1 MRDPR
6 DVPGYLAPVRQALT
20 QPILMGGAPRSYA
33 ILNGT
38 LAAIVAFAGAI
49 VPGIIL
55 GIAGH
60 VLGVFLARRDPDVIE
75 VLKRAMRIQRPPR
88 VLNFPTGQGR

>member
-1 MRDPR
+1 MTMRDPR

-49 VPGIIL
+49 VPGVIL

-75 VLKRAMRIQRPPR
+75 VLKRAMRIS
-88 VLNFPTGQGR
+88 GRLEC

>member
-20 QPILMGGAPRSYA
+20 APILMGGAPRSWA

-49 VPGIIL
+49 APGVVL
-55 GIAGH
+55 GLAGH
-60 VLGVFLARRDPDVIE
+60 VLGVLLARRDPDAVE
-75 VLKRAMRIQRPPR
+75 VLTRAMRIPSR
-88 VLNFPTGQGR
+88 LEA

>member
-6 DVPGYLAPVRQALT
+6 DIPGFVAPVRQALT

-38 LAAIVAFAGAI
+38 LAAVVAFAGQPLWGLA
-49 VPGIIL
+49 L
-55 GIAGH
+55 GVIGH
-60 VLGVFLARRDPDVIE
+60 AAGVFLAKRDADAVEI
-75 VLKRAMRIQRPPR
+75 LKRAMKIK
-88 VLNFPTGQGR
+88 GRLEC

>member
-20 QPILMGGAPRSYA
+20 APILMGGAPRSYA

-49 VPGIIL
+49 VPGLLL

-60 VLGVFLARRDPDVIE
+60 ILGVLLARRDPDAVE
-75 VLKRAMRIQRPPR
+75 VLKRAMRISNR
-88 VLNFPTGQGR
+88 LED

>member
-20 QPILMGGAPRSYA
+20 APILMGGAPRSYA

-49 VPGIIL
+49 VPGLVI

-60 VLGVFLARRDPDVIE
+60 ILGVLLARRDPDAVE
-75 VLKRAMRIQRPPR
+75 VLQRAMRIPNR
-88 VLNFPTGQGR
+88 LED

>member
-49 VPGIIL
+49 VAGIVL

-75 VLKRAMRIQRPPR
+75 VLKRAMRIS
-88 VLNFPTGQGR
+88 GRLEC

>member
-49 VPGIIL
+49 VPGVGL

-75 VLKRAMRIQRPPR
+75 VLKRAMRIS
-88 VLNFPTGQGR
+88 GRLEC

>member
-75 VLKRAMRIQRPPR
+75 VLKRAIRIS
-88 VLNFPTGQGR
+88 GRLEC

>member
-20 QPILMGGAPRSYA
+20 APILMGGAPRSYA

-49 VPGIIL
+49 APGLLL

-60 VLGVFLARRDPDVIE
+60 ILGVLLARRDPDAVE
-75 VLKRAMRIQRPPR
+75 VLKRAMRIPSR
-88 VLNFPTGQGR
+88 LEH

>member
-6 DVPGYLAPVRQALT
+6 DVPGFLAPVRQALT

-38 LAAIVAFAGAI
+38 LAAIVAFAGALI
-49 VPGIIL
+49 PGIIL

-75 VLKRAMRIQRPPR
+75 VLKRAMRI
-88 VLNFPTGQGR
+88 NGRLEC

>member
-20 QPILMGGAPRSYA
+20 APLLMGGAPRSYA

-38 LAAIVAFAGAI
+38 LAAIIAFAGAI
-49 VPGIIL
+49 IPGVLL
-55 GIAGH
+55 GVAGH
-60 VLGVFLARRDPDVIE
+60 ILGVFLARKDPDAVE
-75 VLKRAMRIQRPPR
+75 VLKRAMRIPNR
-88 VLNFPTGQGR
+88 LEN

>member
-1 MRDPR
+1 MVIALRDPR

-75 VLKRAMRIQRPPR
+75 VLKRAMRIS
-88 VLNFPTGQGR
+88 GRLEC

>member
-20 QPILMGGAPRSYA
+20 QPILMGGAPRPYA

-38 LAAIVAFAGAI
+38 LAAVIVFAGAP

-55 GIAGH
+55 GVAGH
-60 VLGVFLARRDPDVIE
+60 IVGVFLARRDPDAID
-75 VLKRAMRIQRPPR
+75 VLKRAMRIS
-88 VLNFPTGQGR
+88 GRLEN

>member
-6 DVPGYLAPVRQALT
+6 DIPGYLAPVRQALT

-38 LAAIVAFAGAI
+38 LAAVIAFAGAPI
-49 VPGIIL
+49 WGVGLGII
-55 GIAGH
+55 GQAA
-60 VLGVFLARRDPDVIE
+60 GVFLARRDADAVE
-75 VLKRAMRIQRPPR
+75 VLQRAMKIK
-88 VLNFPTGQGR
+88 GRLEC

>member
-6 DVPGYLAPVRQALT
+6 DVPGFLAPVRQALT
-20 QPILMGGAPRSYA
+20 APILLGGAPRSYA

-38 LAAIVAFAGAI
+38 LAAIIAFAGALI
-49 VPGIIL
+49 PGIVL

-60 VLGVFLARRDPDVIE
+60 VLGVFLARHDPDAVE
-75 VLKRAMRIQRPPR
+75 VLKRAMRI
-88 VLNFPTGQGR
+88 NGRLEC

>member
-75 VLKRAMRIQRPPR
+75 VLKRAMRIPNR
-88 VLNFPTGQGR
+88 LEC